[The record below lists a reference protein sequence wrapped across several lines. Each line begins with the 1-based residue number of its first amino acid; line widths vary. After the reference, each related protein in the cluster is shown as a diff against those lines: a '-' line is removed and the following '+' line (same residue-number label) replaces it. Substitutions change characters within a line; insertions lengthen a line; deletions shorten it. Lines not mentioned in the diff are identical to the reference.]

1 MENNNTN
8 DSGVLTIALGIAGL
22 IGGALLGAC
31 LENTSKGQQVNQ
43 TLGNSCKKASNGYR
57 RIASK

>member
-1 MENNNTN
+1 MENNNTS
-8 DSGVLTIALGIAGL
+8 DSGILTIALGIAGL

-43 TLGNSCKKASNGYR
+43 TLGNSCKKVSNGYKR
-57 RIASK
+57 LPSK

>member
-8 DSGVLTIALGIAGL
+8 DLGILTIALGIAGL

-43 TLGNSCKKASNGYR
+43 TLGNSCK
-57 RIASK
+57 